1 MGNQNHLLKRIK
13 YLDGNH
19 SEIFST
25 QNAQND
31 NFIAS
36 KHHVK
41 NHNTRKSFAIDTR
54 NKLQSLE
61 IEIARQSNNKELN
74 IAQDTTNDPRIDH
87 TMTTEKCNKKYYQA
101 QILPTT
107 ILFHLMQTIA
117 SVMLEDLQKRM
128 LKQHRNNLSKLQK
141 TINFSRFHC

>member
-61 IEIARQSNNKELN
+61 IEIAGQSSNKELN
-74 IAQDTTNDPRIDH
+74 MAHTNDPRIDH